1 MADGCIC
8 NPGWEGDLCDKKC
21 NEGFFGQDC
30 VSECQCKNGGTCDH
44 VTGECK
50 CPTGVFGE
58 FCEDGCPSGRVASFI
73 IIYKYVD
80 HDGNFQKVAG
90 ARTAKSGASV
100 AQVEAAAI
108 ESSVLA
114 SAHLGAMGKIV
125 ILGAP
130 SLRLAAGAPRSARVI
145 SVARLDVILSGTGFD
160 LTHYNV

>member
-1 MADGCIC
+1 M
-8 NPGWEGDLCDKKC
+8 
-21 NEGFFGQDC
+21 
-30 VSECQCKNGGTCDH
+30 
-44 VTGECK
+44 
-50 CPTGVFGE
+50 
-58 FCEDGCPSGRVASFI
+58 
-73 IIYKYVD
+73 D

-90 ARTAKSGASV
+90 ARTAKSDASV